1 MSTMSLAA
9 APSVLRAVPRAG
21 RPAAAAGPAAAPAV
35 APLRLTRRGRV
46 VLGLLV
52 SLLLGLAGL
61 WLANGATA
69 DAPAGAQVVTVR
81 TVGAGESLWAIASSV
96 TPAGEDVRDALR
108 EIARLNGLTGSALAA
123 GQQLVVPVAVTD

>member
-9 APSVLRAVPRAG
+9 APSVLRAAPRAV
-21 RPAAAAGPAAAPAV
+21 RPAASAAGAPAP

-52 SLLLGLAGL
+52 TLILGLGGL

-69 DAPAGAQVVTVR
+69 DAPVGAQVVTVR

-96 TPAGEDVRDALR
+96 TAPGEDVRDALR
-108 EIARLNGLTGSALAA
+108 EIARLNHLTDSSLAA
-123 GQQLVVPVAVTD
+123 GQQLVVPVVEAG